1 MKLWKKISLL
11 TAVVLFIA
19 MGIFGGGMLYETW
32 KYNLNQT
39 VSSYQQQM
47 KVNSYVIAQE
57 INNNP
62 LSRFSEVT
70 RKSFLNYTVQKYG
83 GTDYILLKNGQEVV
97 NLTGYTLV
105 SGEDARF
112 NDQDPAYVL
121 QKTDNRH
128 LLVMGQTLKTEKKGN
143 LKFQL
148 ILVKDISGIYEE
160 MTKQMWLFIMIYLV
174 VIFFAVD
181 IVFWLVRMVLKPLTE
196 LENTAGAL
204 SRGDWER
211 RCRVR
216 RNDEIG
222 KVSVAF
228 NRMADKM
235 EEQMEELETVSE
247 RRRQLLGSLTHELK
261 TPMTSI
267 IGYSDTLL
275 HVKIS
280 EEQQKK
286 ALEHINSECR
296 RLERLSGKMM
306 TLIGLYDEDRIHK
319 EPYPVDRL
327 VREVADLECY
337 HMQDSQMELL
347 AFSESW
353 ECEMDV
359 DLMESLLVNL
369 LDNAIKHTKEDGFI
383 RIKTEAAPE
392 GVWFS
397 VEDNGTGIEEVIKDR
412 IFDEFVTFRP
422 VNRDTGKGIGLGLA
436 ICKAIVTAHGGTI
449 EALNREEGGACFRF
463 YLPFDGHLPEKEQ

>member
-121 QKTDNRH
+121 QKTDTRAIFSA
-128 LLVMGQTLKTEKKGN
+128 MGADAEDGEKGKS
-143 LKFQL
+143 Q
-148 ILVKDISGIYEE
+148 ISAYTLVKDISGIYEE

-181 IVFWLVRMVLKPLTE
+181 IVFWLVRMVLKPLT
-196 LENTAGAL
+196 GA
-204 SRGDWER
+204 
-211 RCRVR
+211 
-216 RNDEIG
+216 
-222 KVSVAF
+222 
-228 NRMADKM
+228 
-235 EEQMEELETVSE
+235 
-247 RRRQLLGSLTHELK
+247 
-261 TPMTSI
+261 
-267 IGYSDTLL
+267 
-275 HVKIS
+275 
-280 EEQQKK
+280 
-286 ALEHINSECR
+286 
-296 RLERLSGKMM
+296 
-306 TLIGLYDEDRIHK
+306 
-319 EPYPVDRL
+319 
-327 VREVADLECY
+327 
-337 HMQDSQMELL
+337 
-347 AFSESW
+347 
-353 ECEMDV
+353 
-359 DLMESLLVNL
+359 
-369 LDNAIKHTKEDGFI
+369 
-383 RIKTEAAPE
+383 
-392 GVWFS
+392 
-397 VEDNGTGIEEVIKDR
+397 
-412 IFDEFVTFRP
+412 
-422 VNRDTGKGIGLGLA
+422 
-436 ICKAIVTAHGGTI
+436 
-449 EALNREEGGACFRF
+449 
-463 YLPFDGHLPEKEQ
+463 

>member
-128 LLVMGQTLKTEKKGN
+128 LLVMGQMLKTEKKEN

-196 LENTAGAL
+196 LENTAGAI

-296 RLERLSGKMM
+296 RLERLSGR
-306 TLIGLYDEDRIHK
+306 G
-319 EPYPVDRL
+319 P
-327 VREVADLECY
+327 
-337 HMQDSQMELL
+337 DSQGTLPGGQTGPGGGRSGALPYAGQSDGASGFLREL
-347 AFSESW
+347 
-353 ECEMDV
+353 
-359 DLMESLLVNL
+359 
-369 LDNAIKHTKEDGFI
+369 
-383 RIKTEAAPE
+383 
-392 GVWFS
+392 GV
-397 VEDNGTGIEEVIKDR
+397 
-412 IFDEFVTFRP
+412 
-422 VNRDTGKGIGLGLA
+422 
-436 ICKAIVTAHGGTI
+436 
-449 EALNREEGGACFRF
+449 
-463 YLPFDGHLPEKEQ
+463 

>member
-160 MTKQMWLFIMIYLV
+160 MRKQMWLFIMIYLV

-196 LENTAGAL
+196 NTAGAI

-267 IGYSDTLL
+267 LGYSDTLL

-327 VREVADLECY
+327 VREVADLERY

-369 LDNAIKHTKEDGFI
+369 LDNAIKASKPG
-383 RIKTEAAPE
+383 
-392 GVWFS
+392 S
-397 VEDNGTGIEEVIKDR
+397 VIELHGEKGCIWV
-412 IFDEFVTFRP
+412 
-422 VNRDTGKGIGLGLA
+422 RDFGKGIPKEEIPRITEAFYMVDKSRSRKAGGIGMGLA
-436 ICKAIVTAHGGTI
+436 LCQKIAEIHRANLVIESVVGQGTKI
-449 EALNREEGGACFRF
+449 SVVFQEET
-463 YLPFDGHLPEKEQ
+463 DE

>member
-1 MKLWKKISLL
+1 M
-11 TAVVLFIA
+11 
-19 MGIFGGGMLYETW
+19 
-32 KYNLNQT
+32 
-39 VSSYQQQM
+39 
-47 KVNSYVIAQE
+47 
-57 INNNP
+57 
-62 LSRFSEVT
+62 
-70 RKSFLNYTVQKYG
+70 
-83 GTDYILLKNGQEVV
+83 

-196 LENTAGAL
+196 LENTAGAI

-327 VREVADLECY
+327 VREVADLERY

-347 AFSESW
+347 VFSESW

-369 LDNAIKHTKEDGFI
+369 LDNAIKASKPGSVIELHGEKG
-383 RIKTEAAPE
+383 RIW
-392 GVWFS
+392 V
-397 VEDNGTGIEEVIKDR
+397 
-412 IFDEFVTFRP
+412 
-422 VNRDTGKGIGLGLA
+422 RDFGKGIPKEEIPRITEAFYMVDKSRSRKAGGIGMGLA
-436 ICKAIVTAHGGTI
+436 LCQKIAEIHRANLVIESVVGQGTKI
-449 EALNREEGGACFRF
+449 SVVFQEET
-463 YLPFDGHLPEKEQ
+463 DE

>member
-128 LLVMGQTLKTEKKGN
+128 LLVMGQMLKTEKKEN
-143 LKFQL
+143 LKFQF

-196 LENTAGAL
+196 LENTAGAI

-211 RCRVR
+211 RC

-327 VREVADLECY
+327 VREVADLERY

-369 LDNAIKHTKEDGFI
+369 LDNAIKASKPG
-383 RIKTEAAPE
+383 
-392 GVWFS
+392 S
-397 VEDNGTGIEEVIKDR
+397 VIELHGEKGCIWV
-412 IFDEFVTFRP
+412 
-422 VNRDTGKGIGLGLA
+422 RDFGKGIPEEEIPRITEAFYMVDKSRSRKAGGIGMGLA
-436 ICKAIVTAHGGTI
+436 LCQKIAEIHRANLVIESVVGQGTKI
-449 EALNREEGGACFRF
+449 SVVFQEET
-463 YLPFDGHLPEKEQ
+463 DE

>member
-196 LENTAGAL
+196 LENTAGAI

-211 RCRVR
+211 RYRVR

-369 LDNAIKHTKEDGFI
+369 LDNAIKASKPG
-383 RIKTEAAPE
+383 
-392 GVWFS
+392 S
-397 VEDNGTGIEEVIKDR
+397 VIELHGEKGCIWV
-412 IFDEFVTFRP
+412 
-422 VNRDTGKGIGLGLA
+422 RDFGKGIPKEEIPRITEAFYMVDKSRSRKAGGIGMGLA
-436 ICKAIVTAHGGTI
+436 LCQKIAEIHRANLVIESVVGQGTKI
-449 EALNREEGGACFRF
+449 SVVFQEET
-463 YLPFDGHLPEKEQ
+463 DE

>member
-121 QKTDNRH
+121 QKTDNHH
-128 LLVMGQTLKTEKKGN
+128 LLVMGQTLKTEKKEN
-143 LKFQL
+143 LKFKL

-160 MTKQMWLFIMIYLV
+160 MRKQMWLFIMIYLV

-181 IVFWLVRMVLKPLTE
+181 IVFWLARMVLKPLTE
-196 LENTAGAL
+196 LENTAGAI

-235 EEQMEELETVSE
+235 EEQMGELETVSE
-247 RRRQLLGSLTHELK
+247 RRRQLLGSLPHELK

-306 TLIGLYDEDRIHK
+306 TLIGLYDENRIHK

-327 VREVADLECY
+327 VREVADLERY

-369 LDNAIKHTKEDGFI
+369 LDNAIKASKPG
-383 RIKTEAAPE
+383 
-392 GVWFS
+392 S
-397 VEDNGTGIEEVIKDR
+397 VIELHGEKGCIWV
-412 IFDEFVTFRP
+412 
-422 VNRDTGKGIGLGLA
+422 RDFGKGIPEEEIPRITEAFYMVDKSRSRKAGGIGMGLA
-436 ICKAIVTAHGGTI
+436 LCQKIAEIHRANLVIESVVGQGTKI
-449 EALNREEGGACFRF
+449 SVVFQEET
-463 YLPFDGHLPEKEQ
+463 DE

>member
-70 RKSFLNYTVQKYG
+70 RKSFLNYSVQKYG

-128 LLVMGQTLKTEKKGN
+128 LLVMGQTLKTEKKEN

-196 LENTAGAL
+196 LENTAEAI

-327 VREVADLECY
+327 VREVADLERY

-369 LDNAIKHTKEDGFI
+369 LDNAIKASKPG
-383 RIKTEAAPE
+383 
-392 GVWFS
+392 S
-397 VEDNGTGIEEVIKDR
+397 VIELHGEKGCIWV
-412 IFDEFVTFRP
+412 
-422 VNRDTGKGIGLGLA
+422 RDFGKGIPEEEIPRITEAFYMVDKSRSRKAGGIGMGLA
-436 ICKAIVTAHGGTI
+436 LCQKIAEIHRANLVIESVVGQGTKI
-449 EALNREEGGACFRF
+449 SVVFQEET
-463 YLPFDGHLPEKEQ
+463 DE

>member
-196 LENTAGAL
+196 LENTAGAI
-204 SRGDWER
+204 SRGDWEW

-369 LDNAIKHTKEDGFI
+369 LDNAIKASKPG
-383 RIKTEAAPE
+383 
-392 GVWFS
+392 S
-397 VEDNGTGIEEVIKDR
+397 VIELHGEKGCIWV
-412 IFDEFVTFRP
+412 
-422 VNRDTGKGIGLGLA
+422 RDFGKGIPKEEIPRITEAFYMVDKSRSRKAGGIGMGLA
-436 ICKAIVTAHGGTI
+436 LCQKIAEIHRANLVIESVVGQGTKI
-449 EALNREEGGACFRF
+449 SVVFQEET
-463 YLPFDGHLPEKEQ
+463 DE